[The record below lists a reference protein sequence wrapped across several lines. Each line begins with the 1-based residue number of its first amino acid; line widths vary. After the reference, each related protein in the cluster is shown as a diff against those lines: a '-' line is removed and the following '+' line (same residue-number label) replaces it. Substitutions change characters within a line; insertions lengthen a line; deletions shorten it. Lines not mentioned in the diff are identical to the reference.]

1 MGRIMRKWETG
12 GQTAGINLCNE
23 TEEVKLKIMHTE
35 QKSIT
40 KKQEK
45 DTGN

>member
-1 MGRIMRKWETG
+1 MGRIMRKLETG
-12 GQTAGINLCNE
+12 GKTAGINLSNE
-23 TEEVKLKIMHTE
+23 TEEVKLQIMHTE

-40 KKQEK
+40 KKQET